1 MIDDRC
7 IDFKK
12 KKKKKT
18 TVKHHLTI
26 IPKASPLRP
35 FT

>member
-7 IDFKK
+7 IDFK